1 MDSIY
6 LQITLANCY
15 AESFFKLLIWYF
27 GAEITKSS
35 LKGPV
40 FTNWDRNMFLSWI
53 ESRITKNKITK
64 KEELAVQAAPLSS
77 DLPTTTTINNNKN
90 NTYPLPQGILSA
102 KIDSLWEC

>member
-27 GAEITKSS
+27 GAEITKPS

-40 FTNWDRNMFLSWI
+40 FTN
-53 ESRITKNKITK
+53 
-64 KEELAVQAAPLSS
+64 
-77 DLPTTTTINNNKN
+77 
-90 NTYPLPQGILSA
+90 
-102 KIDSLWEC
+102 